1 MDSAKGTAPAGVKDA
16 EKTDGLQGLSTADV
30 AERIA
35 AGQTNSV
42 KEHTSRSYGDI
53 LRANIFTR
61 FNAILGV
68 LFFIIIIFAN
78 WKDALFG
85 MVLVVN
91 TLVGVV
97 QEVRAK
103 WMLDRLSLLSAPKA
117 RVTREGVESEVA
129 TGDVV
134 LDDLISLKTGD
145 QVVADGVIIRSH
157 GLEVDESLLTGESA
171 AIDKGEGDQV
181 MSGSFI
187 IAGAGLFKA
196 TRVGEQAYARKLSS
210 QAKQFTMVKSELRE
224 GINVILK
231 YISWIMVPAGLLLLL
246 SQVYRAHAVWSVA
259 VTGMVAGLVGMVPE
273 GLVLL
278 TSVAFAVSAIA
289 LARRKVLVQELP
301 AVEGLARVDVICLDK
316 TGTLTEGSLEL
327 KDIKEL
333 DGGVDVTTV
342 LSGFTSDTSTSSSTL
357 EAISEKYPPADAV
370 NITSSVPFSSIR
382 KWSAESFEGLGS
394 WVLGAPEVLL
404 DRSVDSPGVREEV
417 ERLASS
423 GLRVLLLTRSPS
435 GLSGELLPDGLEP
448 AALLTFEEK
457 IRPEAHDTL
466 EYFKDQG
473 VTVKVISG
481 DNPVTVAAVA
491 KRVGLEVG
499 EPTDA
504 RKLPA
509 DSEELAAAVEETTVF
524 GRVTPEQKRAM
535 VEALQSKGHV
545 VAMTGDGVND
555 VLALK
560 KSDIGIAMGSGAP
573 ATRAIAELVLLD
585 GNFATL
591 PGVVAEGRRVAG
603 NIERV
608 ANLFLTKTVYATLLT
623 IVIGLAGWQF
633 LFLPRHLTIVSA
645 LTIGAPALVLSFAPN
660 KKRYQPGF
668 VTRVLRFTVP
678 AGLVAAGAVMAA
690 GALAHVYRYITPE
703 QSQTMAILVLACVGF
718 WVLIVLSEPFNWWKM
733 LLDLTMIGTFVLIML
748 LSALWPWFSDLVGL
762 SFPGPQVLLQTAGIA
777 AAALF
782 VLEFLWKFTGWQ
794 PHDKLQEDA

>member
-1 MDSAKGTAPAGVKDA
+1 MDSEMDTAPAGVKDA
-16 EKTDGLQGLSTADV
+16 ETTDQYRGLSTADV

-35 AGQTNSV
+35 AGLTNSV
-42 KEHTSRSYGDI
+42 KERTSRSYADI
-53 LRANIFTR
+53 LRSNIFTR

-68 LFFIIIIFAN
+68 LFIIIIIFAN

-117 RVTREGVESEVA
+117 RVIREGVESEVA

-134 LDDLISLKTGD
+134 MDDLISLKTGD
-145 QVVADGVIIRSH
+145 QVVADGVIVRSR

-171 AIDKGEGDQV
+171 AIDKVKDDDV
-181 MSGSFI
+181 MSGSFV

-196 TRVGEQAYARKLSS
+196 TRVGEQAYARQLAS
-210 QAKQFTMVKSELRE
+210 QAKQFTTVKSELRE
-224 GINVILK
+224 GINLILK

-246 SQVYRAHAVWSVA
+246 SQVYRAHAVWSAA

-289 LARRKVLVQELP
+289 LARQKVLVQELP

-327 KDIKEL
+327 KDVNEL
-333 DGGVDVTTV
+333 DGGTDVAAV
-342 LSGFTSDTSTSSSTL
+342 LSGFTSDSSTSSSTL
-357 EAISEKYPPADAV
+357 EAISEKYPPADGV
-370 NITSSVPFSSIR
+370 KITGSVPFSSVR
-382 KWSAESFEGLGS
+382 KWSAENFEDSGA
-394 WVLGAPEVLL
+394 WILGAPEVLL
-404 DRSVDSPGVREEV
+404 DKSVDSPGVREEV
-417 ERLASS
+417 DRLASQ
-423 GLRVLLLTRSPS
+423 GLRVLLMTRSSS
-435 GLSGELLPDGLEP
+435 GLEGETLPDGLEP
-448 AALLTFEEK
+448 VALLTFEEK

-466 EYFKDQG
+466 EYFKSQG
-473 VTVKVISG
+473 VAVKVISG

-499 EPTDA
+499 EPSDA

-509 DSEELAAAVEETTVF
+509 DAEGLAAAVEETTVF

-560 KSDIGIAMGSGAP
+560 KADIGIAMGSGAP

-660 KKRYQPGF
+660 TKRYQPGF
-668 VTRVLRFTVP
+668 VARVLRFTIP

-690 GALAHVYRYITPE
+690 GALAHVYHFITPE

-718 WVLIVLSEPFNWWKM
+718 WVLIVLSEPFNWWKL
-733 LLDLTMIGTFVLIML
+733 LLDLTMIGTFVVIML
-748 LSALWPWFSDLVGL
+748 LSAVWPWFSDLVGL
-762 SFPGPQVLLQTAGIA
+762 SFPDPPVLLQTAAIA
-777 AAALF
+777 GAALF

-794 PHDKLQEDA
+794 PHGKL